1 MKNFF
6 ANVWTKRVAALIS
19 LLYAFGVCHLC
30 YFSIFYDIHIHARVQ
45 QCLTVTGVSILVLMV
60 MLYTRKQ
67 IFTRIASFII
77 LPAMLPV
84 VLLYFGEWGMI
95 IPIILTGVVILLLSG
110 AGEGAK
116 TAFGTITLL
125 LYIFGALGYFL
136 FTSFFVT
143 TTKQEVIESGE
154 SPSGRY
160 RYRVVNTE
168 DSSNG
173 STAVYVEPNYAD
185 KKYPFATFTL
195 KNMER
200 VVCLERPI
208 SEEVTVEWVTQS
220 RQEITEQLNSISDSI
235 VVHLSEDELE
245 KLNYSYDE
253 KLKLADI
260 AVSEKFKIGLT
271 ASDVEDVFLNDLTDE
286 QLAVFDIGRDGDG
299 RYYVLSP
306 SNLLY
311 DEVDITNGSRV
322 YFSSFS
328 SKAFK
333 IFNSEH
339 TDVYGNALFTV
350 EKDNTV
356 SLSSLSD
363 ADLEMLGVP
372 ETGDVMLFNG
382 KVCFRY
388 YIAELE
394 SYFDVDSR
402 HISID
407 LLN

>member
-1 MKNFF
+1 M
-6 ANVWTKRVAALIS
+6 
-19 LLYAFGVCHLC
+19 
-30 YFSIFYDIHIHARVQ
+30 
-45 QCLTVTGVSILVLMV
+45 
-60 MLYTRKQ
+60 
-67 IFTRIASFII
+67 
-77 LPAMLPV
+77 
-84 VLLYFGEWGMI
+84 
-95 IPIILTGVVILLLSG
+95 
-110 AGEGAK
+110 
-116 TAFGTITLL
+116 
-125 LYIFGALGYFL
+125 
-136 FTSFFVT
+136 
-143 TTKQEVIESGE
+143 
-154 SPSGRY
+154 
-160 RYRVVNTE
+160 
-168 DSSNG
+168 
-173 STAVYVEPNYAD
+173 
-185 KKYPFATFTL
+185 
-195 KNMER
+195 
-200 VVCLERPI
+200 
-208 SEEVTVEWVTQS
+208 
-220 RQEITEQLNSISDSI
+220 
-235 VVHLSEDELE
+235 
-245 KLNYSYDE
+245 
-253 KLKLADI
+253 
-260 AVSEKFKIGLT
+260 SEKFKIGLT

-350 EKDNTV
+350 EKDNAV

-372 ETGDVMLFNG
+372 ETGDVMIFNG